1 MPTWQ
6 DIKEDVKYSM
16 TVEDRQDKDYGG
28 TTSATRQGG
37 RRTGICDRCGSE
49 LLKKNMARHRGTCGV
64 HVMRKRKRCQYCRKD
79 LTEGYIKK
87 HEIVCKKKQDERVV
101 DRKTPELKWPRFKI
115 HDSR

>member
-16 TVEDRQDKDYGG
+16 TVEDRQDTDYGG
-28 TTSATRQGG
+28 TSSATRQGG
-37 RRTGICDRCGSE
+37 RRTGICDRYGSE

-79 LTEGYIKK
+79 LTEGFIKK
-87 HEIVCKKKQDERVV
+87 HAIVCKKKQDERVV